1 MFTVTAGAMRKAAI
15 LLPFFLS
22 LLLPAACGRGK
33 PERWNVLLLVV
44 DTLRADRLSLYG
56 YPRPTSPY
64 LQTFAREAVVFT
76 RARSPAGCTFPAANS
91 LLTSREPSV
100 FLLQPGGTM
109 AIPDTVRSLPE
120 ILRGHGYSTAAVSA
134 SPIARATPSE
144 INTVGGFG
152 RGFQSFDEECLD
164 RHARCL
170 NDKASGLLRTLPQP
184 WLLYLHYM
192 EPHAPYRPPPDFP
205 RRFTPASGQPR
216 PRGVHPWA
224 WRGENWPVLQRIYD
238 GKTDLDF
245 TPQDLAVLHD
255 LYDEEIAYFDT
266 RLAEL
271 IALLRERG
279 LLDHTLIVLAAD
291 HGEAQHEHGGYGHC
305 RSLAWETVL
314 RTPLLMRIPGTAP
327 GTRQELVD
335 NLDVVPT
342 VLDYL
347 GLPGDG
353 LAFDGVSL
361 RPAIEGDRPVQRL
374 AFGNQGDTRTVTD
387 GARKL
392 SYDLATGTA
401 RLFDIATDP
410 GETADLA
417 AKRPEEAHR
426 LEAVLLRWMKS
437 REGPAGSRL
446 AHRRARELESQLHA
460 VGYL

>member
-1 MFTVTAGAMRKAAI
+1 MRKTAI
-15 LLPFFLS
+15 LPLLS
-22 LLLPAACGRGK
+22 LVLLLPGGCGRGK
-33 PERWNVLLLVV
+33 PERPNVLLLVV

-56 YPRPTSPY
+56 YPRPTSPH
-64 LQTFAREAVVFT
+64 LQTFARESVVFT
-76 RARSPAGCTFPAANS
+76 RARTPAGCTFPSTNS

-109 AIPDTVRSLPE
+109 AIPPSVRSLPE
-120 ILRGHGYSTAAVSA
+120 ILRGHGYATAAVSA
-134 SPIARATPSE
+134 SPIARATPSY

-152 RGFQSFDEECLD
+152 RGFQTFDEECLD
-164 RHARCL
+164 KHARCL
-170 NDKASGLLRTLPQP
+170 NDKATALLRTLPQP

-205 RRFTPASGQPR
+205 RRFTPPPEGPR

-224 WRGENWPVLQRIYD
+224 WRGENWPVLQRIYEGD
-238 GKTDLDF
+238 TDLDF
-245 TPQDLAVLHD
+245 TPQDLAHLHD
-255 LYDEEIAYFDT
+255 LYDEEVAYFDT
-266 RLAEL
+266 QLAEL

-314 RTPLLMRIPGTAP
+314 RTPLLLRIPGTAP
-327 GTRQELVD
+327 AVRQELVD

-347 GLPGDG
+347 GLSTEG
-353 LAFDGVSL
+353 LPFDGVSL
-361 RPAIEGDRPVQRL
+361 RPAIERDRPVQRM

-387 GARKL
+387 GTRKL

-401 RLFDIATDP
+401 RLFDLAADP
-410 GETADLA
+410 GETTDLA
-417 AKRPEEAHR
+417 ARRPDEAHR
-426 LEAVLLRWMKS
+426 LEAVLLRWLRS
-437 REGPAGSRL
+437 REGPGGSPLPR
-446 AHRRARELESQLHA
+446 RRARELERQLHA

>member
-1 MFTVTAGAMRKAAI
+1 MRKTAI
-15 LLPFFLS
+15 LPLLIVLFL
-22 LLLPAACGRGK
+22 LGACGRGT
-33 PERWNVLLLVV
+33 PERMNVLLLVV
-44 DTLRADRLSLYG
+44 DTLRADHLSLYG

-64 LQTFAREAVVFT
+64 LRTLARESVVFT
-76 RARSPAGCTFPAANS
+76 QARSPAGCTFPSANS

-109 AIPDTVRSLPE
+109 AIPATVRSLPE

-134 SPIARATPSE
+134 SPIARATPSY
-144 INTVGGFG
+144 INAVGGFG
-152 RGFQSFDEECLD
+152 RGFQTFDEECLD

-170 NDKASGLLRTLPQP
+170 NDKAAGLLQTLPQP

-205 RRFTPASGQPR
+205 RRFTQDPGHPR
-216 PRGVHPWA
+216 PLGIHPWA

-238 GKTDLDF
+238 GKTELDF
-245 TPQDLAVLHD
+245 TPRDLAYLRD
-255 LYDEEIAYFDT
+255 LYDEEIAYFDAQ
-266 RLAEL
+266 LAEL
-271 IALLRERG
+271 VGRLRERG

-314 RTPLLMRIPGTAP
+314 RTPLLMRIPGAAP
-327 GTRQELVD
+327 GVRRELVD

-347 GLPGDG
+347 GIPGDG
-353 LAFDGVSL
+353 LALDGVSL
-361 RPAIEGDRPVQRL
+361 RPAIERDRPVQRL

-387 GARKL
+387 GTRKL
-392 SYDLATGTA
+392 SYDLATGTG
-401 RLFDIATDP
+401 RLFDLVADP
-410 GETADLA
+410 GETTDLA
-417 AKRPEEAHR
+417 AQRPEEAHR
-426 LEAVLLRWMKS
+426 LEGVLLRWMKS
-437 REGPAGSRL
+437 RESPAGPLLSR
-446 AHRRARELESQLHA
+446 RRARELERQLHA

>member
-1 MFTVTAGAMRKAAI
+1 MRKAAI
-15 LLPFFLS
+15 LLPLFL
-22 LLLPAACGRGK
+22 LFGACGRGK
-33 PERWNVLLLVV
+33 PERMNVLLLVV

-64 LQTFAREAVVFT
+64 LQTLARESVVFT
-76 RARSPAGCTFPAANS
+76 QARSPAGCTFPSANS

-109 AIPDTVRSLPE
+109 VIPATVRSLPE

-134 SPIARATPSE
+134 SPIARATPSY
-144 INTVGGFG
+144 INPVGGFG
-152 RGFQSFDEECLD
+152 RGFQTFDEECLD

-170 NDKASGLLRTLPQP
+170 NDKAAGLLRTLPQP

-205 RRFTPASGQPR
+205 RRFTQDPGQPR
-216 PRGVHPWA
+216 PLGIHPWA
-224 WRGENWPVLQRIYD
+224 WRGENWPVLQRIYG
-238 GKTDLDF
+238 GKTELDV
-245 TPQDLAVLHD
+245 TARDLAYLRD
-255 LYDEEIAYFDT
+255 LYDEEIAYFDAQ
-266 RLAEL
+266 LAEL
-271 IALLRERG
+271 VGRLRERG

-314 RTPLLMRIPGTAP
+314 RTPLLMRIPGVAP
-327 GTRQELVD
+327 GVRKELVD

-347 GLPGDG
+347 GISGDG
-353 LAFDGVSL
+353 LALDGVSL
-361 RPAIEGDRPVQRL
+361 RRAIERDRPVQRL

-392 SYDLATGTA
+392 SYDLATGTG
-401 RLFDIATDP
+401 RLFDLAADP
-410 GETADLA
+410 GETTDLA
-417 AKRPEEAHR
+417 AQRPDEAHR

-437 REGPAGSRL
+437 RESPAGPLLSR
-446 AHRRARELESQLHA
+446 RRARELERQLHA